1 MLSSA
6 PHDYVSTTAPSSAFG
21 ESELIHEVTA
31 YFPWLGACLAVF
43 VLIAAAAIFVL
54 RLYLVESRVDKE
66 WRGCDEFLFLCKR
79 ACDEAV
85 TPDEAWW
92 RAEQGGLG
100 AGAARLHHR
109 RNTLRKAI
117 KILTIS
123 ALAACALL
131 IAGALSAATAT
142 GSMAVSAMVLT
153 RCIIRFPARGSDA
166 DSSCSE
172 GVAPVR
178 SEQLIRGNP
187 SDDAGPGTAEAAAS
201 ATAAQTAPQT
211 RVVTLTY

>member
-1 MLSSA
+1 MRS
-6 PHDYVSTTAPSSAFG
+6 G
-21 ESELIHEVTA
+21 EFPLIHEVTV

-54 RLYLVESRVDKE
+54 RLYLVESRGDNQ
-66 WRGCDEFLFLCKR
+66 WRGCEEFLFLCKR

-92 RAEQGGLG
+92 RAEQGDIGT
-100 AGAARLHHR
+100 GAARLHRR
-109 RNTLRKAI
+109 RNTLRRAI
-117 KILTIS
+117 KILTIA

-142 GSMAVSAMVLT
+142 GSIAVSAMVLT
-153 RCIIRFPARGSDA
+153 RCIIRFPVRGNDA

-178 SEQLIRGNP
+178 SEQLIRNNP
-187 SDDAGPGTAEAAAS
+187 PDDAGPGTVEAAATAT
-201 ATAAQTAPQT
+201 ATAAQTVLQT

>member
-1 MLSSA
+1 M
-6 PHDYVSTTAPSSAFG
+6 
-21 ESELIHEVTA
+21 IHEVTV

-54 RLYLVESRVDKE
+54 RLYLVESRGDNQ
-66 WRGCDEFLFLCKR
+66 WRGCEEFLFLCKR

-92 RAEQGGLG
+92 RAEQGDIGT
-100 AGAARLHHR
+100 GAARLHRR
-109 RNTLRKAI
+109 RNTLRRAI
-117 KILTIS
+117 KILTIA

-142 GSMAVSAMVLT
+142 GSIAVSAMVLT
-153 RCIIRFPARGSDA
+153 RCIIRFPVRGNDA

-178 SEQLIRGNP
+178 SEQLIRNNP
-187 SDDAGPGTAEAAAS
+187 PDDAGPGTAEAAAT
-201 ATAAQTAPQT
+201 ATAGQTVLQT

>member
-1 MLSSA
+1 
-6 PHDYVSTTAPSSAFG
+6 
-21 ESELIHEVTA
+21 LIHEVTV

-54 RLYLVESRVDKE
+54 RLYLVESRGDNQ
-66 WRGCDEFLFLCKR
+66 WRGCEEFLFLCKR

-85 TPDEAWW
+85 APDEAWW
-92 RAEQGGLG
+92 RAEQNDLG
-100 AGAARLHHR
+100 TDATRLHRR

-117 KILTIS
+117 KILTVA

-142 GSMAVSAMVLT
+142 GTMAVSAMVLT
-153 RCIIRFPARGSDA
+153 RCIIRFPVRGGEV

-172 GVAPVR
+172 GVTPIR
-178 SEQLIRGNP
+178 SEQVIRSNP
-187 SDDAGPGTAEAAAS
+187 PDGPEPGMATAT
-201 ATAAQTAPQT
+201 ATAATAQNVPQT
-211 RVVTLTY
+211 KVVTLTY

>member
-1 MLSSA
+1 MT
-6 PHDYVSTTAPSSAFG
+6 V
-21 ESELIHEVTA
+21 
-31 YFPWLGACLAVF
+31 YFPWLGACLAGF

-54 RLYLVESRVDKE
+54 RLYLVENRVEKE
-66 WRGCDEFLFLCKR
+66 LRGCDEFLFLCKR
-79 ACDEAV
+79 ACDEAI

-92 RAEQGGLG
+92 RAEQGDLG

-117 KILTIS
+117 KILTVA

-142 GSMAVSAMVLT
+142 GSMAVSAIVLT

-178 SEQLIRGNP
+178 SVQIVQLDKP
-187 SDDAGPGTAEAAAS
+187 EAEVAVTPESAPPGLSTPR
-201 ATAAQTAPQT
+201 TQ
-211 RVVTLTY
+211 VVTLTY

>member
-1 MLSSA
+1 M
-6 PHDYVSTTAPSSAFG
+6 
-21 ESELIHEVTA
+21 IHEVTV

-54 RLYLVESRVDKE
+54 RLYLVESRGDNQ
-66 WRGCDEFLFLCKR
+66 WRGCEEFLFLCKR

-92 RAEQGGLG
+92 RAEQGDIGT
-100 AGAARLHHR
+100 GAARLHRR
-109 RNTLRKAI
+109 RNTLRRAI
-117 KILTIS
+117 KILTIA

-153 RCIIRFPARGSDA
+153 RCIIRFPVRGNDA

-172 GVAPVR
+172 GVTPTR
-178 SEQLIRGNP
+178 SV
-187 SDDAGPGTAEAAAS
+187 EAARLDKPETPVVSMPELVLPEQTPSVAS
-201 ATAAQTAPQT
+201 GIK
-211 RVVTLTY
+211 VVTLTY

>member
-1 MLSSA
+1 
-6 PHDYVSTTAPSSAFG
+6 
-21 ESELIHEVTA
+21 LIHEVTV
-31 YFPWLGACLAVF
+31 YFPWLGACLAGF

-54 RLYLVESRVDKE
+54 RLYLVESRVEKE

-92 RAEQGGLG
+92 RAEQGDLG

-109 RNTLRKAI
+109 RNTLRRAI
-117 KILTIS
+117 KILTIA

-142 GSMAVSAMVLT
+142 GSMAVSAIVLT

-172 GVAPVR
+172 GVTPVR
-178 SEQLIRGNP
+178 TVQTVQLDKP
-187 SDDAGPGTAEAAAS
+187 EAAVAVTPELS
-201 ATAAQTAPQT
+201 PPGPSTPSTPST
-211 RVVTLTY
+211 PRTHIVTLTY